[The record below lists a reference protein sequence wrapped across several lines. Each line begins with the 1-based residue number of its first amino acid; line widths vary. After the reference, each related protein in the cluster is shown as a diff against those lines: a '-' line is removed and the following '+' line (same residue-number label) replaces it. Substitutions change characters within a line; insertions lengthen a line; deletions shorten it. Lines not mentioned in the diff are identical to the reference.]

1 MSLEVKVNSLQ
12 EQIEN
17 YKSLT
22 DLDKLGKNSEITK
35 LINECETKL
44 NEYKTLTE
52 TSITCVEE
60 NSDEI
65 SSTVL
70 TQEEYIEILEQIN
83 ISQQLLK
90 TFNSNDLDLFTQI
103 YFELSNNIKKCKQY
117 LESKKMTINYM

>member
-17 YKSLT
+17 YKSLA